1 VKLSLLR
8 GWQRANIRAE
18 KALLRFAEV
27 ENLPKP
33 RSYDVDTLR
42 KWYIREHGG
51 NNFFRGFDEV
61 DWANADKDNS
71 DLVAATTRS
80 FDITTR
86 VTAEK
91 IVPFF
96 FRAKLQKKVCN
107 SRRLVR
113 RVADCLR
120 RSTFSAMKI
129 SVLFNG
135 ATELTRA
142 LRDG

>member
-1 VKLSLLR
+1 VKLSLLCDR
-8 GWQRANIRAE
+8 QRANTRADE
-18 KALLRFAEV
+18 ALLRFAEV
-27 ENLPKP
+27 EKLPKP

-61 DWANADKDNS
+61 DWANPDKDRS
-71 DLVAATTRS
+71 DLVAATTRN

-107 SRRLVR
+107 SCRVVR
-113 RVADCLR
+113 RIADRPR
-120 RSTFSAMKI
+120 RSTFSAMRT
-129 SVLFNG
+129 SVSFNG
-135 ATELTRA
+135 VMELTRA